1 MRKRFSLLLLCLLV
15 MLPAFSVPAAAGEAK
30 LAVDIFGGLP
40 VPLFNHRVGGAI
52 VNTGDAATYNV
63 SLTLTITG
71 GIDRRINTTVEHTL
85 EELAPGTGY
94 GFGITETRG
103 LGAVIITLSASA
115 SNAENATRT
124 VKGIQLWRFTWVPLS
139 WVIPLPFKDL
149 IPWLNLPPGQYTH

>member
-1 MRKRFSLLLLCLLV
+1 MRKQFGLLLLCLLV
-15 MLPAFSVPAAAGEAK
+15 MLPALSVPAAGEAK

-52 VNTGDAATYNV
+52 VNTGDAAAYNL
-63 SLTLTITG
+63 SLTLTIIG

-103 LGAVIITLSASA
+103 LGTVIITLSASA

-149 IPWLNLPPGQYTH
+149 VPWLNLTPE

>member
-1 MRKRFSLLLLCLLV
+1 MYMRKQFGLLLLCLLV
-15 MLPAFSVPAAAGEAK
+15 MLPALSVPVAGEAK

-40 VPLFNHRVGGAI
+40 VPLFNHRVGGAT
-52 VNTGDAATYNV
+52 VNTGDAAAYNL
-63 SLTLTITG
+63 SLTLTIIG

-103 LGAVIITLSASA
+103 LGTVIITLSASA

-149 IPWLNLPPGQYTH
+149 VPWLNLTPE

>member
-1 MRKRFSLLLLCLLV
+1 MYMRKQFGLLLLCLLV
-15 MLPAFSVPAAAGEAK
+15 MLPALSVPAAGEAK

-52 VNTGDAATYNV
+52 VNTGDAAAYNL
-63 SLTLTITG
+63 SLTLTIIG

-103 LGAVIITLSASA
+103 LGTVIITLSASA

-149 IPWLNLPPGQYTH
+149 VPWLNLTPE

>member
-1 MRKRFSLLLLCLLV
+1 MRKRFSLLLLCMLIL
-15 MLPAFSVPAAAGEAK
+15 LPALTVPAAAEPK

-52 VNTGDAATYNV
+52 VNTGDAVAYNI
-63 SLTLTITG
+63 SLTFTITG
-71 GIDRRINTTVEHTL
+71 GILGKINTTMERTL

-103 LGAVIITLSASA
+103 LGTVIITLSASA
-115 SNAENATRT
+115 LNAENATRT

-149 IPWLNLPPGQYTH
+149 IPWLNLPPGKYTH